1 MRPAGPLPD
10 PARRSFARLHA
21 PQRELAA
28 PAPADRPAGHA
39 KGSRYKPSPSDELF
53 RSDRQVRHESVE
65 NASSGANEPPD
76 ESTLLP
82 AVENTP
88 NAVGTVLAHYP
99 ALRIAVGGH
108 TDAIGS
114 DAYN

>member
-1 MRPAGPLPD
+1 
-10 PARRSFARLHA
+10 
-21 PQRELAA
+21 
-28 PAPADRPAGHA
+28 
-39 KGSRYKPSPSDELF
+39 
-53 RSDRQVRHESVE
+53 VE